1 MFNIRK
7 TAAILVGKTIIS
19 LSRIAGNQGSTLPG
33 KLASRI
39 YPPLLQELGGNTYKD
54 TFIVTGTNGKTTTT
68 NMIAAV
74 IREQGCSYVHNQ
86 AGANMLAGITTA
98 YLKQT
103 NIWGTR
109 PIDYALLETDEAN
122 VPLLVKLIKPRYL
135 VITNFFRDQLDRYG
149 ELDYTISLIM
159 QAVRG
164 SEVEMI
170 LNADDPLES
179 NFATETGRIC
189 WYYGFGDTEYDTYV
203 GAESREG
210 RYCVFCCRELNYDRF
225 HYAQL
230 GVYHC
235 PQCGNQNP
243 PPDFIGSELK
253 LTPCLR
259 LKVKDIVLE
268 SPYQGFFNAYNILAA
283 ATLASLAGFKPEVIQ
298 KAIAGFHPGAGRM
311 ETFHIKGKRAV
322 LILVKNPTGL
332 NQSLSMVLQD
342 PACKNLFIALN
353 DNAADGRDISW
364 IWDADL
370 EFIHGDENQIN
381 RVICSG
387 QRSGDMAI
395 RIKYAGINTEKITI
409 EPELQ
414 AGIEQAVELDSDV
427 SYILCTYTALFASRK
442 ILVKL
447 QKEYGKTETRNG
459 ADLYEQR
466 RGNSEG

>member
-1 MFNIRK
+1 MLNIRK
-7 TAAILVGKTIIS
+7 IAAILVGKAIIS

-39 YPPLLQELGGNTYKD
+39 YPPLLRELGDNTYKD

-68 NMIAAV
+68 NMIAAI

-98 YLKQT
+98 YISQT
-103 NIWGTR
+103 NMGGTR
-109 PIDYALLETDEAN
+109 SIDYALLETDEAN
-122 VPLLVKLIKPRYL
+122 VPLLIKLIKPRYL

-149 ELDYTISLIM
+149 ELDYTISLILK
-159 QAVRG
+159 AVRDA
-164 SEVEMI
+164 EVEMI

-179 NFATETGRIC
+179 NFPAETGRIC
-189 WYYGFGDTEYDTYV
+189 WYYGFRETEYDTFV

-210 RYCVFCCRELNYDRF
+210 RYCVFCGRELNYSRF

-235 PQCGNQNP
+235 PQCNNHNP

-253 LTPCLR
+253 LTPSLR
-259 LKVKDIVLE
+259 LKVKDMVIE
-268 SPYQGFFNAYNILAA
+268 SPFQGFYNAYNILAA
-283 ATLASLAGFKPEVIQ
+283 TALASLAGFQPEVIR
-298 KAIAGFHPGAGRM
+298 KAIAGYKPGAGRM
-311 ETFHIKGKRAV
+311 ETFNIKGKKVV

-342 PACKNLFIALN
+342 ETRQNLFMALN
-353 DNAADGRDISW
+353 DNAADGRDVSW

-370 EFIHGDENQIN
+370 EFINGAENRIN

-395 RIKYAGINTEKITI
+395 RIKYAGLNPGKITI

-414 AGIEQAVELDSDV
+414 TGIEQAIDLDSDV

-447 QKEYGKTETRNG
+447 QKKYGKIETRTD
-459 ADLYEQR
+459 ADLYEKR
-466 RGNSEG
+466 RENG